1 MQSSQ
6 SRPITNADVM
16 IQYQRI
22 KKQYDESD
30 GQTDNKGDDTANRE
44 DELNETSILL
54 NIQNFSSIL
63 TRKLNELK
71 HHNDQ
76 MTKLHEYK
84 QQIVDVLIGMKTF
97 EDEYVNMFQKN
108 TFIDLTL
115 ERPRPKA
122 VELLSGECRGNIK
135 VDNVAT
141 DLTWVTN
148 VMFMFKDE
156 YVESMYKTCEAID
169 TKILTKLQAIT
180 KITNYI
186 NTYKRVLKSGSSNLI
201 NHKICNKYQCTVCY
215 ENEISICLIPCGH
228 TFCAPCSEKLKKTC
242 FACNGGITEK
252 TKMYVLGND
261 DVTATQDTNE
271 FNFELLPTVSTPQLE
286 RWFSNTNF
294 RARFSEVS

>member
-30 GQTDNKGDDTANRE
+30 GQTDNKGDDINQE
-44 DELNETSILL
+44 DELNEANILL

-63 TRKLNELK
+63 TSKLNELK

-76 MTKLHEYK
+76 MTQLHEYK

-115 ERPRPKA
+115 ERPMPKA

-135 VDNVAT
+135 LDNVAT
-141 DLTWVTN
+141 DLIWVTN
-148 VMFMFKDE
+148 VMFMVKDE

-169 TKILTKLQAIT
+169 TKILTRLQAIT

-186 NTYKRVLKSGSSNLI
+186 NTYKRVLKSGSSNII

-242 FACNGGITEK
+242 FSCNGGITEK